1 MSADPVRQIA
11 DAVLYEGYLLWP
23 YRHSALKNQ
32 RRWTWGRVEPG
43 EALQAQVLLDGCTP
57 AVEAVVRFLQVV
69 AVDDHEEGVEREVR
83 APGVIDF
90 PPLTGRVETRSEP
103 LRRER
108 HRITVRV
115 VNTSADARLA
125 GAHVILR
132 AAGGSFV
139 SMTEPEAN
147 DACENVGTWPALAGP
162 PGDRSTMLCAP
173 FILEDH
179 PRVAPESPGDLF
191 DGAEIDELLV
201 LSILSMT
208 DAERAAMRDADPRA
222 RAILERCEALSP
234 EQLMRLH
241 GTLRDPRGTW

>member
-1 MSADPVRQIA
+1 VSADPVRQIA

-23 YRHSALKNQ
+23 YRHTALKNR

-43 EALQAQVLLDGCTP
+43 EALQAQVLLDGEP
-57 AVEAVVRFLQVV
+57 AVEAVARFLQIVE
-69 AVDDHEEGVEREVR
+69 VDDHEEGVEREVR

-90 PPLTGRVETRSEP
+90 PPLSGRVETRSEK
-103 LRRER
+103 LRRSR

-115 VNTSADARLA
+115 VNTSPADMLA

-132 AAGGSFV
+132 AASGSFV
-139 SMTEPEAN
+139 SMTEPDAA
-147 DACENVGTWPALAGP
+147 DACENVGTWPVLAGP
-162 PGDRSTMLCAP
+162 PGDRSAVLCAP

-208 DAERAAMRDADPRA
+208 DDERAAMRDADPRA

-234 EQLMRLH
+234 EQLARLH

>member
-23 YRHSALKNQ
+23 YRHSALKNR

-43 EALQAQVLLDGCTP
+43 EALQAQVLLEGESE
-57 AVEAVVRFLQVV
+57 VEAVARFLQIVD
-69 AVDDHEEGVEREVR
+69 VDDHEEGVEREVR
-83 APGVIDF
+83 APGVIDY
-90 PPLTGRVETRSEP
+90 PPLTGRVELRSER
-103 LRRER
+103 LQRRQ

-115 VNTSADARLA
+115 VNASAAGLLA

-132 AAGGSFV
+132 AASGGFV
-139 SMTEPEAN
+139 SMTEPQA
-147 DACENVGTWPALAGP
+147 DVCENVGTWPVLAGP

-173 FILEDH
+173 IILEDH

-208 DAERAAMRDADPRA
+208 DDERAAMRAADPRA

-234 EQLMRLH
+234 AQLMRLH
-241 GTLRDPRGTW
+241 GTLRDPRGVW

>member
-1 MSADPVRQIA
+1 VSADPVRQIA

-23 YRHSALKNQ
+23 YRHTALKNQ

-43 EALQAQVLLDGCTP
+43 DELRAQVLLEGEP
-57 AVEAVVRFLQVV
+57 AVEAVARFLQIVD
-69 AVDDHEEGVEREVR
+69 VDDHEEGVEREVR

-90 PPLTGRVETRSEP
+90 PPLTGRVEMRSEK
-103 LRRER
+103 LRRR
-108 HRITVRV
+108 LHRITVRV
-115 VNTSADARLA
+115 VNTSAAGMLA

-132 AAGGSFV
+132 AASGSFV
-139 SMTEPEAN
+139 SMTEPQAAEL
-147 DACENVGTWPALAGP
+147 CENVGTWPVLAGP
-162 PGDRSTMLCAP
+162 PGDRSAMLCAP

-191 DGAEIDELLV
+191 DGGEIDELLI

-208 DAERAAMRDADPRA
+208 DSERAAMRDADPRA

-241 GTLRDPRGTW
+241 GTLRDPRGRW